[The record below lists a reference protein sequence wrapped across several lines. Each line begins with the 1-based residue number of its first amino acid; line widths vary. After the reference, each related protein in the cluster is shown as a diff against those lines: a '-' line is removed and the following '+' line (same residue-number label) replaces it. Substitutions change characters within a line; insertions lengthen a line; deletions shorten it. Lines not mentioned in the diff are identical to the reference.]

1 MENPDQKLLEIL
13 KNEKFIAFFDLSL
26 LGENGVSEIG
36 GLCKVAMPSQVRD
49 IDYISLTFIFDTPTE
64 GTAALAKRIVGRLST
79 DAFQKAIP
87 SVNALT
93 SVPAA
98 VAPSE
103 SYVHQID
110 IIFNSHVSDIR
121 ETVNKVVYVVRTAG
135 GVNTEPPQWWNENDS
150 PKPTETEKANWTA
163 RIKALLGIS
172 K

>member
-36 GLCKVAMPSQVRD
+36 GLCKVAMPSQVRN
-49 IDYISLTFIFDTPTE
+49 IDYISLTFIFDTPTD
-64 GTAALAKRIVGRLST
+64 GTAALAKRIVGRLRT
-79 DAFQKAIP
+79 DA
-87 SVNALT
+87 
-93 SVPAA
+93 
-98 VAPSE
+98 
-103 SYVHQID
+103 
-110 IIFNSHVSDIR
+110 SDIR